1 MLMAG
6 DGVVWGVP
14 LPPALLGVVSFSMS
28 VVAKMHGKL
37 EHASH

>member
-14 LPPALLGVVSFSMS
+14 FLLHSLALCHFLMPVA
-28 VVAKMHGKL
+28 AKMHGKL